1 MLRCPAIKAT
11 ILLSE
16 CAYHLRNLILHMCH
30 TTRKL
35 RGKPREGQE
44 KVEEVPFISLIATQ
58 REIKP
63 NKSKYLCQVEPLLQ
77 LVRRHFEQ
85 RLFEGSTG
93 PTPAQ
98 HLLWLP
104 SHDHHPY
111 AISLYLSTRGPPF
124 AGLRP
129 LLLPCRCRCSSS
141 RRSSQFCWPSR
152 LRRGP
157 VARAMASEKT
167 QLHCNLQRHSW
178 RRLNCHV
185 TLGTNKNHKCSKGQ
199 IMLKAGKAKEG
210 WTAAAWKW
218 KTVDLLFS
226 HN

>member
-1 MLRCPAIKAT
+1 MKDT

-63 NKSKYLCQVEPLLQ
+63 SASKYLCQVEPLLQ

-85 RLFEGSTG
+85 RLVEGSTG

-104 SHDHHPY
+104 SLEH
-111 AISLYLSTRGPPF
+111 LSTRGPPLP
-124 AGLRP
+124 GPRP
-129 LLLPCRCRCSSS
+129 LLLPGGWNSSPSRCLSRC
-141 RRSSQFCWPSR
+141 CWPST

-157 VARAMASEKT
+157 VARRLTMQSTEPHVAPFKAIIMSEIV
-167 QLHCNLQRHSW
+167 
-178 RRLNCHV
+178 RRSSKKGPREGELSGRNSCSISLRSSGEGPGKVRFCLN
-185 TLGTNKNHKCSKGQ
+185 N
-199 IMLKAGKAKEG
+199 
-210 WTAAAWKW
+210 
-218 KTVDLLFS
+218 
-226 HN
+226 

>member
-30 TTRKL
+30 TTRKP

-63 NKSKYLCQVEPLLQ
+63 SASKYLCQVEPLLQ

-85 RLFEGSTG
+85 RLVEGSTG

-98 HLLWLP
+98 HLSWLP
-104 SHDHHPY
+104 SLEH
-111 AISLYLSTRGPPF
+111 LSTRGPPLP
-124 AGLRP
+124 GPRP
-129 LLLPCRCRCSSS
+129 LLLPRGCHCHSS
-141 RRSSQFCWPSR
+141 RLSSRFCWPST

-157 VARAMASEKT
+157 VARAMVSRKT
-167 QLHCNLQRHSW
+167 YDAI
-178 RRLNCHV
+178 
-185 TLGTNKNHKCSKGQ
+185 NKD
-199 IMLKAGKAKEG
+199 IRD
-210 WTAAAWKW
+210 AW
-218 KTVDLLFS
+218 
-226 HN
+226 